1 MSSKIKQFTLYWLPL
16 IAYCV
21 AIYIQSDYPS
31 PQSLPSFEFS
41 DKLLHLAAY
50 AVLGV
55 LFYRAY
61 QTTPFNN
68 HIQMLVLLSIISASL
83 YGVSDEIH
91 QAFVPARDGSLWD
104 VVADILGAAGGVYLY
119 NRWMIARNHKP
130 R

>member
-1 MSSKIKQFTLYWLPL
+1 MKQFTLYWLPL

-50 AVLGV
+50 AVMGV

-68 HIQMLVLLSIISASL
+68 NIQMLVLLSLVSASL

-119 NRWMIARNHKP
+119 NRWVIARNHKP